1 MPSVF
6 WYFLGLSLGRRST
19 PNYNNTYKIDSYKAK
34 EYYNQNRERILEK
47 IRNDNLQR
55 KKHKNKDHHMQ

>member
-19 PNYNNTYKIDSYKAK
+19 PNYNNTYKIDGYKAK
-34 EYYNQNRERILEK
+34 EYYTNHQMNYRF
-47 IRNDNLQR
+47 
-55 KKHKNKDHHMQ
+55 NK